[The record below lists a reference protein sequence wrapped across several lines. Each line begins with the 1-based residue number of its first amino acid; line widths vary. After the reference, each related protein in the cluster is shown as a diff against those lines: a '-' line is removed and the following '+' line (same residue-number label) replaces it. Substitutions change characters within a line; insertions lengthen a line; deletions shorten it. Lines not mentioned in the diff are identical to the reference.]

1 MSNIFCLNCGL
12 GDFAPWFKEQILK
25 NIQKLGALS
34 ECVQIW
40 IVNSYLAELPNENDA
55 IKFIYFKKF
64 SEKYL
69 KTINEFNAE
78 MKQINERAKLSLG
91 GFGNVKIF
99 VLFNFKDENDAK
111 KAIYGEGQNENKA
124 NLDISPIVPKY
135 TFNQM
140 ILNEKVKENLLDCVY
155 LIKNMQIIYDEWGFK
170 EIDPIRKSIINFFG
184 PPGTGKTMSA
194 HAIANEIN
202 KKILTVNYADV
213 ESKFVGEAPKNLIS
227 VFEIAKSQD
236 AVLFFDEADSFLGK
250 RITNVG
256 SSSDQSVNSLRSQML
271 ILLESYDI
279 TIIFATNLNENY
291 DKAFNSRI
299 LTNIKFELP
308 DISLR
313 KQTITKLIPANAPI
327 QKGLL
332 GDDKLISK
340 LANLSDGFSYRD
352 LKNTILASLIKCI
365 KQNSNLTNEILLD
378 IFKNKK
384 TELEALKND
393 KTKLENKIK
402 SNLSNK
408 NYKTLR
414 KVNNAKTR

>member
-256 SSSDQSVNSLRSQML
+256 SSSDHSVNSLRSQML

>member
-1 MSNIFCLNCGL
+1 
-12 GDFAPWFKEQILK
+12 
-25 NIQKLGALS
+25 
-34 ECVQIW
+34 
-40 IVNSYLAELPNENDA
+40 
-55 IKFIYFKKF
+55 
-64 SEKYL
+64 
-69 KTINEFNAE
+69 
-78 MKQINERAKLSLG
+78 
-91 GFGNVKIF
+91 
-99 VLFNFKDENDAK
+99 
-111 KAIYGEGQNENKA
+111 
-124 NLDISPIVPKY
+124 
-135 TFNQM
+135 
-140 ILNEKVKENLLDCVY
+140 
-155 LIKNMQIIYDEWGFK
+155 
-170 EIDPIRKSIINFFG
+170 
-184 PPGTGKTMSA
+184 MSA

>member
-1 MSNIFCLNCGL
+1 MSNIFCLNCSL
-12 GDFAPWFKEQILK
+12 DDFTPWFKEQILK

-124 NLDISPIVPKY
+124 NLNISPIVPKY

>member
-140 ILNEKVKENLLDCVY
+140 ILNEKVKENL
-155 LIKNMQIIYDEWGFK
+155 
-170 EIDPIRKSIINFFG
+170 
-184 PPGTGKTMSA
+184 
-194 HAIANEIN
+194 
-202 KKILTVNYADV
+202 
-213 ESKFVGEAPKNLIS
+213 
-227 VFEIAKSQD
+227 
-236 AVLFFDEADSFLGK
+236 
-250 RITNVG
+250 
-256 SSSDQSVNSLRSQML
+256 
-271 ILLESYDI
+271 
-279 TIIFATNLNENY
+279 
-291 DKAFNSRI
+291 
-299 LTNIKFELP
+299 
-308 DISLR
+308 
-313 KQTITKLIPANAPI
+313 
-327 QKGLL
+327 
-332 GDDKLISK
+332 
-340 LANLSDGFSYRD
+340 
-352 LKNTILASLIKCI
+352 
-365 KQNSNLTNEILLD
+365 
-378 IFKNKK
+378 
-384 TELEALKND
+384 
-393 KTKLENKIK
+393 NKI
-402 SNLSNK
+402 
-408 NYKTLR
+408 
-414 KVNNAKTR
+414 NNILKIIIQWD

>member
-332 GDDKLISK
+332 GDDKFISK